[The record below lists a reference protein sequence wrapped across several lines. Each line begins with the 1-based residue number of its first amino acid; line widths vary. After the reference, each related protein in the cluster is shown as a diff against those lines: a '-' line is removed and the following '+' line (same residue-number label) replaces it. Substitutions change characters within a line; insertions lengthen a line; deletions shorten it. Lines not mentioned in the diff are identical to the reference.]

1 MLEEATAFG
10 LFMEA
15 GLGRTVTARYRF
27 ARQWALGDRKNPVA
41 STPALVLLDGD
52 DDIDA
57 HLAPFRSTTNDKI
70 PATLTFESRLPL
82 SPPDFLKPSP
92 KWSVSIGHVLPPS
105 LDEADAGEP
114 AGTAQVL
121 PVSWQRLNHDA
132 SLTDSA
138 LKPDVVVLV
147 DAVQLASQ
155 PGKLVEAITTLKRRF
170 PGALL
175 WTPGLGGPDNL
186 AVLTWFG
193 VDLFDLARS
202 RQAAVA
208 GVLLTEQGPRHIV
221 DSMNESADMES
232 QLSHWKYAIASVR
245 GAMASDQMR
254 SLADRQSLTSPRL
267 VEHLRRHDM
276 FCRDIPGLLSSHVD
290 ASFTFPCHS
299 VSVQSDPLIADWESY
314 ITTEYRAPE
323 GLDSILILLPCSAR
337 KPYRLSKS
345 HGRFIRAIGTS
356 ACHEVMVTSP
366 LGLVPRDLEE
376 VWPAGH
382 YDVPVTGDWTG
393 DELSRIRR
401 MFQTLVE
408 RHNYQRIIN
417 HSGIDFSHDSIE
429 ITDTRKSDSA
439 GSHEALERLTEAV
452 KEAVDQLSARGRKTE
467 KILLD
472 NFSSIARKQMNSDE
486 WVKGL
491 KVRGKPPRYR
501 LEREN
506 TQMALWSIDRSGFSL
521 PKAVIPALAELKALP
536 EVHLQTGIVWRG
548 DIFGQIVESFDST
561 IRAGSDVMVL
571 QDGKVI
577 GLARAHA
584 PAWEWPST
592 PGRLAK
598 SHQRL

>member
-1 MLEEATAFG
+1 MLEEAMAFG

-52 DDIDA
+52 EEIDA
-57 HLAPFRSTTNDKI
+57 QLAPFRSTTSDQI

-121 PVSWQRLNHDA
+121 PVSWQRLNHDVG
-132 SLTDSA
+132 LTDSS

-170 PGALL
+170 PGSLL

-202 RQAAVA
+202 RQASVA

-221 DSMNESADMES
+221 ESMNESADMDA

-267 VEHLRRHDM
+267 VEHLRRHDL
-276 FCRDIPGLLSSHVD
+276 FCRDIPGLLSSHV
-290 ASFTFPCHS
+290 SSEFTFPCHS
-299 VSVQSDPLIADWESY
+299 VSVQSDPLISDWESF
-314 ITTEYRAPE
+314 ITTQYSAPE

-393 DELSRIRR
+393 DELSRIQR
-401 MFQTLVE
+401 MFQSLVE

-417 HSGIDFSHDSIE
+417 HSGIDFTHESIE
-429 ITDTRKSDSA
+429 ISDTRQGDSA

-452 KEAVDQLSARGRKTE
+452 KKAVDELSARGRKTE

-472 NFSSIARKQMNSDE
+472 NFSSIARKQMNSDA

-501 LEREN
+501 LERGN
-506 TQMALWSIDRSGFSL
+506 IQMALWSIDRSGFSL
-521 PKAVIPALAELKALP
+521 PKAIIPTLAEINALP
-536 EVHLQTGIVWRG
+536 EVHLQSDVVWRG
-548 DIFGQIVESFDST
+548 DIFGQIVESFDET
-561 IRAGSDVMVL
+561 IRAGSDVLVL
-571 QDGKVI
+571 QGGKVI